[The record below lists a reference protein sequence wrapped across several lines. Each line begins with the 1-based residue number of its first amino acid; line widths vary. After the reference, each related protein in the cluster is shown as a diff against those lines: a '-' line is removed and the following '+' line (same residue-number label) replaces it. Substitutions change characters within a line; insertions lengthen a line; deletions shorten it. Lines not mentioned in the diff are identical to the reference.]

1 MPYDMSVH
9 QLAYGLTDIVQVQ
22 SKLQGSGEIEISD
35 SPISE
40 KNVDAEKNTFLAQI
54 SLVSSFREE
63 IRSNIWSRFESVW

>member
-1 MPYDMSVH
+1 MTCPFTS
-9 QLAYGLTDIVQVQ
+9 LPTDCQTIVQVQ
-22 SKLQGSGEIEISD
+22 NKLQGSGEIEVSD

-63 IRSNIWSRFESVW
+63 IRFNIWSRFESVW

>member
-1 MPYDMSVH
+1 MTCPFTS
-9 QLAYGLTDIVQVQ
+9 LPTDCQTIVQVQ
-22 SKLQGSGEIEISD
+22 NKLQGSGEIEVSD

-63 IRSNIWSRFESVW
+63 IRFNILSRFKSVW